1 MQSFEQ
7 KFVVDN
13 AGTHYWHGHTSLD
26 RMDGLQGL
34 IIIEDPNDPEEQA
47 LKELYDEERVIWLQ
61 DWWHK
66 SGASLRTSLDSDVF
80 VGPPQSILING
91 KGRFGTCVENPELP
105 QCDENGCL
113 VEEYVPPIPVE
124 EGKTYMFR
132 IINAGALMSLN
143 WAMANHTMT
152 G

>member
-1 MQSFEQ
+1 MAWS
-7 KFVVDN
+7 
-13 AGTHYWHGHTSLD
+13 TSLD

-113 VEEYVPPIPVE
+113 VEVMCLQI
-124 EGKTYMFR
+124 
-132 IINAGALMSLN
+132 L
-143 WAMANHTMT
+143 
-152 G
+152 

>member
-1 MQSFEQ
+1 MWTVRVGSVLVWLVRCINVRYHIEFCLIQLTSYHIIFSHSL
-7 KFVVDN
+7 N
-13 AGTHYWHGHTSLD
+13 ARSYAILRAEICGGQCRNELLAWSYFLD

-80 VGPPQSILING
+80 VGPPQSILIDG
-91 KGRFGTCVENPELP
+91 KGRFGTLCREPRASP
-105 QCDENGCL
+105 
-113 VEEYVPPIPVE
+113 
-124 EGKTYMFR
+124 M
-132 IINAGALMSLN
+132 
-143 WAMANHTMT
+143 
-152 G
+152 

>member
-1 MQSFEQ
+1 MQERTIGMVYF
-7 KFVVDN
+7 FRP
-13 AGTHYWHGHTSLD
+13 HGRTSGID
-26 RMDGLQGL
+26 YHRGSY
-34 IIIEDPNDPEEQA
+34 DPEEQA

-113 VEEYVPPIPVE
+113 VEVMCLQI
-124 EGKTYMFR
+124 
-132 IINAGALMSLN
+132 L
-143 WAMANHTMT
+143 
-152 G
+152 

>member
-47 LKELYDEERVIWLQ
+47 LKELYDEEWVIWLQ

-113 VEEYVPPIPVE
+113 VEVMCLQI
-124 EGKTYMFR
+124 
-132 IINAGALMSLN
+132 L
-143 WAMANHTMT
+143 
-152 G
+152 

>member
-105 QCDENGCL
+105 QCDENGFWWKLCASNSCRRRKD
-113 VEEYVPPIPVE
+113 IPVSHHQRWC
-124 EGKTYMFR
+124 TDVPH
-132 IINAGALMSLN
+132 

>member
-1 MQSFEQ
+1 MQGPMQSFEQ

-113 VEEYVPPIPVE
+113 VEVMCLQI
-124 EGKTYMFR
+124 
-132 IINAGALMSLN
+132 L
-143 WAMANHTMT
+143 
-152 G
+152 

>member
-7 KFVVDN
+7 KFAVDN

-34 IIIEDPNDPEEQA
+34 IIIEDPNNPEEQA

-105 QCDENGCL
+105 QCDENSCL
-113 VEEYVPPIPVE
+113 VEDYVPPIPVE
-124 EGKTYMFR
+124 EGKTYLFH

-143 WAMANHTMT
+143 WAMANHNMT